1 MSTAG
6 FGTGRSSVF
15 WGEAA
20 PSEHIAHFCES
31 EEVFLKT
38 LTTFVGEG
46 LNAGE
51 GTIVIAT
58 PAHRQALNEQ
68 LTKAGIGVP
77 CAIREN
83 RFISIDV
90 DSALQ
95 RFMVNA
101 WPDDQR
107 FADMLEGLIHRAS
120 AHQRRVRAFGEM
132 VALLWGRGQSGA
144 TVRLEYLWNQ
154 FCRSYSFPLLCS
166 YPRTGLTRDPADSL
180 AEICAAHSRIL

>member
-1 MSTAG
+1 
-6 FGTGRSSVF
+6 VF

-20 PSEHIAHFCES
+20 PSEHIAHFYES
-31 EEVFLKT
+31 EEAFLST

-51 GTIVIAT
+51 GTIAIAT

-68 LTKAGIGVP
+68 LAEAGIEVP
-77 CAIREN
+77 RAVREN
-83 RFISIDV
+83 RFLSIDA
-90 DSALQ
+90 DSALE
-95 RFMVNA
+95 RFMVNG

-107 FADMLEGLIHRAS
+107 FAEMLERLIHRAS
-120 AHQRRVRAFGEM
+120 AGNRRVRAFGEM
-132 VALLWGRGQSGA
+132 VALLWGRGQAAA